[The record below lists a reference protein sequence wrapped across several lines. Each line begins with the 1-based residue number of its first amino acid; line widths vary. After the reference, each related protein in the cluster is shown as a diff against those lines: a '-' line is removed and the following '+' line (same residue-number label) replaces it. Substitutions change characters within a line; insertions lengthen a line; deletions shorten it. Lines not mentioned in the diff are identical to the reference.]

1 MKRFDTYLGRI
12 AAAAIL
18 LVTGGFLSSCDK
30 NDDGPK
36 LDKITVSVSEVNAT
50 ATTAVFIGVVE
61 RESKAPADAIVGF
74 EYAKSEDF
82 SDATEV
88 TVLEDEF
95 SEKVTGLSTNTKYYY
110 RTFVEKKGQRTYGD
124 VRDFTTSSVSASVET
139 IATSST
145 KAEIVCL
152 VDPEVAGSA
161 SLKAGVEVS
170 LDETFAEVEDIAAE
184 TISEDGEYTISMED
198 LTLNT
203 YYYVRPYIEEGGNR
217 IYGTVKAFATTG
229 VNFAL
234 NVTLETALLR
244 VFGSVEV
251 DEADMNALTVGY
263 QVSTDPEFSE
273 ADTTTV
279 VIPADQYGNYDSGNK
294 FNYRKPSTDYY
305 YRSYVLA
312 GGVYYYNNIS
322 KHTTDALAL
331 LAYQLKNVTATS
343 ASCMPA
349 YNSNGWD
356 LTGVDEAGDAYSTD
370 ENFLTSGNGV
380 THVAMQDDPYM
391 PGLGFYSISISGLT
405 PATGYYYTYYIKR
418 GEEYEYGPAESVL
431 SFVTLPDASC
441 ISVNEVKPT
450 INPGQV
456 TFTGSSNIS
465 DIARTTYAITTSLEY
480 ATTEDFSDKV
490 SESFTGNLS
499 FQKDDLKPATTYY
512 YRIALAYNDG
522 KNDKTLYTDVK
533 SFTTDEIALT
543 CNMSTIKET
552 SMTASMSI
560 GYSGW
565 DISGLEFGVILST
578 DSDCSLSSSDVI
590 NKPSGMLDLGGGMLI
605 ITSSFSDLTP
615 GTTYYYRGY
624 IKRNGEYAH
633 WTEIKSATTKI
644 TYPSAAF
651 VKVEEMN
658 TNLNIHLNVNDWNN
672 EDKFV
677 TGIQY
682 GFSSDLSDGTNKKI
696 NRSTDISQD
705 AQWLVQVPVGVPSIR
720 VYYRFYYAP
729 VSDQNNCNY
738 GNILHYDMPDLDPSL
753 LTITLG
759 EVTTSTASFSGAF
772 GGIFDANACLWDV
785 TNSKIQFGV
794 ICSTS
799 ENATIDTPDVVNVEM
814 TAAKG
819 FLNDELQSATATGL
833 AEGTTYYYRSYYKV
847 GETVVYL
854 HNGTFTTTSAP
865 KTVNISQA
873 DLFTFGTNTSASS
886 PKTLTFSGVDLEVA
900 SSGGGT
906 NAETYYILLNGST
919 PYIKIKAPK
928 PITSVVLDKITCT
941 SNNVGE
947 STPCVVGIYSS
958 IGESPV
964 MLDSYSISTKS
975 ESHKVEFT
983 LDGTVDEVYV
993 QASLKSQVTGI
1004 SVTY

>member
-124 VRDFTTSSVSASVET
+124 IRDFTTSSVSASVET

-170 LDETFAEVEDIAAE
+170 LDKTFAEVEVIAAE
-184 TISEDGEYTISMED
+184 TISEDGEYTISMEG

-217 IYGTVKAFATTG
+217 IYGNVKAFATTG
-229 VNFAL
+229 VKFAL
-234 NVTLETALLR
+234 NVTLQTALLR

-251 DEADMNALTVGY
+251 DEADMDALAVGY
-263 QVSTDPEFSE
+263 QISTDPEFSE
-273 ADTTTV
+273 AATTTV

-391 PGLGFYSISISGLT
+391 PGLGFYSISISDLT
-405 PATGYYYTYYIKR
+405 HATGYYYTYYIKR

-441 ISVNEVKPT
+441 ISVNEVKPESYT
-450 INPGQV
+450 PGKV
-456 TFTGSSNIS
+456 IFTGSSKVS
-465 DIARTTYAITTSLEY
+465 DLAKTTYSIVTSLEY

-490 SESFTGNLS
+490 VKEFTGNLS
-499 FQKDDLKPATTYY
+499 FQKNDLKPATTYY

-522 KNDKTLYTDVK
+522 KADKTLYTAVK

-644 TYPSAAF
+644 KEPSVTF
-651 VKVEEMN
+651 VKVEPNAPNMDFHIDVAN
-658 TNLNIHLNVNDWNN
+658 WDN
-672 EDKFV
+672 EDHFKV
-677 TGIQY
+677 GIQY
-682 GFSSDLSDGTNKKI
+682 GYTADLSDGTVI
-696 NRSTDISQD
+696 LIDRSKDNQSQE
-705 AQWLVQVPVGVPSIR
+705 AQWKKQVNTKVPSITL
-720 VYYRFYYAP
+720 YYRSCYAP
-729 VSDQNNCNY
+729 VSNPSSYTY
-738 GNILHYDMPDLDPSL
+738 GEIKSCKMSDMDPSD
-753 LTITLG
+753 LTFTLG
-759 EVTTSTASFSGAF
+759 EVTSNTASFSGTFFWMMAWEPR
-772 GGIFDANACLWDV
+772 D
-785 TNSKIQFGV
+785 SKIQFGV

-799 ENATIDTPDVVNVEM
+799 ENATIDTPGVVNVEM
-814 TAAKG
+814 AAVQSG
-819 FLNDELQSATATGL
+819 WDIVLESATATGL
-833 AEGTTYYYRSYYKV
+833 AGGTTYYYRSYYKV
-847 GETVVYL
+847 GEIVVYL
-854 HNGTFTTTSAP
+854 HSGSFTTLTPLTTVEFAKGELFTTDKTKTKDNVTVSFEGNVFTVENPYMYMRTGYEQHIKITAP
-865 KTVNISQA
+865 KAVKSISFKSVNTTAAPCVIRAKSALSDEMTDA
-873 DLFTFGTNTSASS
+873 DM
-886 PKTLTFSGVDLEVA
+886 
-900 SSGGGT
+900 
-906 NAETYYILLNGST
+906 
-919 PYIKIKAPK
+919 
-928 PITSVVLDKITCT
+928 ITSYTLENDNAADVTLNLTGDATEVWITA
-941 SNNVGE
+941 SA
-947 STPCVVGIYSS
+947 
-958 IGESPV
+958 
-964 MLDSYSISTKS
+964 
-975 ESHKVEFT
+975 KVYFRG
-983 LDGTVDEVYV
+983 DV
-993 QASLKSQVTGI
+993 

>member
-124 VRDFTTSSVSASVET
+124 IRDFTTSSVSASVET

-170 LDETFAEVEDIAAE
+170 LDENFAEVENIAAE
-184 TISEDGEYTISMED
+184 TITEDGEYTISMEG
-198 LTLNT
+198 LAYNT

-229 VNFAL
+229 VKFAL

-251 DEADMNALTVGY
+251 DEADMDALAVGY
-263 QVSTDPEFSE
+263 QISTDPEFSE
-273 ADTTTV
+273 AATTTV

-305 YRSYVLA
+305 YRTYVYVK
-312 GGVYYYNNIS
+312 GDDEYYYNNFS
-322 KHTTDALAL
+322 PYTTDALVVKGYIILPATI
-331 LAYQLKNVTATS
+331 KATS
-343 ASCMPA
+343 ASAMPSVDA
-349 YNSNGWD
+349 WD
-356 LTGVDEAGDAYSTD
+356 LTGIDEMGDVYSTSAD
-370 ENFLTSGNGV
+370 FLTTGTGISYA
-380 THVAMQDDPYM
+380 AMQEDP
-391 PGLGFYSISISGLT
+391 PFGYSLALSGLT

-418 GEEYEYGPAESVL
+418 GSEYEYGPAESVL

-441 ISVNEVKPT
+441 ISVNEVKPAP
-450 INPGQV
+450 NPGQV
-456 TFTGSSNIS
+456 TFTGSSKVS

-499 FQKDDLKPATTYY
+499 FQKNDLKPATTYY

-522 KNDKTLYTDVK
+522 KNDKTLYTAVK

-543 CNMSTIKET
+543 CDMSTIYIKET
-552 SMTASMSI
+552 SMIADMSI

-578 DSDCSLSSSDVI
+578 DPDCSLSSSDVI
-590 NKPSGMLDLGGGMLI
+590 NKPSVVDDSFGMLFI
-605 ITSSFSDLTP
+605 RSSFSDLTP

-644 TYPSAAF
+644 VYPSVTF
-651 VKVEEMN
+651 VKVEPQAPNMDFH
-658 TNLNIHLNVNDWNN
+658 INVANWDN
-672 EDKFV
+672 EDNFKV
-677 TGIQY
+677 GIQY
-682 GFSSDLSDGTNKKI
+682 GYTADLSDGTVLLIDRSKDNQSQEAAWKK
-696 NRSTDISQD
+696 
-705 AQWLVQVPVGVPSIR
+705 QVNTKVPSITL
-720 VYYRFYYAP
+720 YYRSCYAP
-729 VSDQNNCNY
+729 VSDPSSYTY
-738 GNILHYDMPDLDPSL
+738 GEIKSCKMSDMDPFDL
-753 LTITLG
+753 TFTLG
-759 EVTTSTASFSGAF
+759 EVTSNTASFSGTFFFLMPWEAR
-772 GGIFDANACLWDV
+772 D
-785 TNSKIQFGV
+785 SKIQFGV

-799 ENATIDTPDVVNVEM
+799 ENATVDTPGVVNVEM
-814 TAAKG
+814 TAVKSG
-819 FLNDELQSATATGL
+819 YDIVLEPATATGL

-865 KTVNISQA
+865 KTVEVTND
-873 DLFTFGTNTSASS
+873 DLAGFTGASTDKPMTTTVGDLTLTLKGLGGGGEGERYAKLGTPGTSYLAIEAPNAIKEVNLTVDSYSGDIYVKESESASTNLAS
-886 PKTLTFSGVDLEVA
+886 KTLTG
-900 SSGGGT
+900 
-906 NAETYYILLNGST
+906 ETS
-919 PYIKIKAPK
+919 AQ
-928 PITSVVLDKITCT
+928 
-941 SNNVGE
+941 
-947 STPCVVGIYSS
+947 
-958 IGESPV
+958 
-964 MLDSYSISTKS
+964 
-975 ESHKVEFT
+975 FT
-983 LDGTVDEVYV
+983 LSGDQKTVYIMSSAKVNIT
-993 QASLKSQVTGI
+993 AL

>member
-18 LVTGGFLSSCDK
+18 LVTGGLLSSCNK
-30 NDDGPK
+30 SDDGPK
-36 LDKITVSVSEVNAT
+36 LDKITVTVSEVNAT
-50 ATTAVFIGVVE
+50 ATTAEFIGVVE
-61 RESKAPADAIVGF
+61 RESKAPADAIVGI
-74 EYAKSEDF
+74 EYSTAEDF
-82 SDATEV
+82 SGAAEV
-88 TVLEDEF
+88 TGLDKQF
-95 SEKVTGLSTNTKYYY
+95 SEKVTGLLITTRYYY

-124 VRDFTTSSVSASVET
+124 VESFTTNSVSASILTVD
-139 IATSST
+139 ASST
-145 KAEIVCL
+145 TAVIVCE
-152 VDPEVAGSA
+152 VDPEVAGSSTLA
-161 SLKAGVEVS
+161 AGIELS
-170 LDETFAEVEDIAAE
+170 ADETFAAVQTIAAE
-184 TISEDGEYTISMED
+184 TVSKEGKYTVSLEGLVI
-198 LTLNT
+198 NT
-203 YYYVRPYIEEGGNR
+203 YYYIRPYIEQAGSR
-217 IYGTVKAFATTG
+217 TYGQVQAFATTG
-229 VNFAL
+229 VNFNL
-234 NVTLETALLR
+234 NVTLEKALLR
-244 VFGSVEV
+244 VYGNVEV
-251 DEADMNALTVGY
+251 DKADMDVITVGY
-263 QVSTDPEFSE
+263 QVSTDSEFSKD
-273 ADTTTV
+273 ATTDV
-279 VIPADQYGNYDSGNK
+279 VIPAAQYGNYDSIDK
-294 FNYRKPSTDYY
+294 FNLRKPSTDYY
-305 YRSYVLA
+305 YRSYVLID
-312 GGVYYYNNIS
+312 GEYYYNDS
-322 KHTTDALAL
+322 SRHTTDALEVKGYNIIPSTIKATTASAL
-331 LAYQLKNVTATS
+331 PSVDA
-343 ASCMPA
+343 
-349 YNSNGWD
+349 WD
-356 LTGVDEAGDAYSTD
+356 LTGIDEMGVAYSTSAD
-370 ENFLTSGNGV
+370 FLTTGTGISY
-380 THVAMQDDPYM
+380 TAMQEGFGGYM
-391 PGLGFYSISISGLT
+391 LALSGLT

-418 GEEYEYGPAESVL
+418 GTEYEYGPAESVL
-431 SFVTLPDASC
+431 SFATLPDASC
-441 ISVNEVKPT
+441 ISVNEVKPESFT
-450 INPGQV
+450 PGKV
-456 TFTGSSNIS
+456 IFTGSSQVS
-465 DIARTTYAITTSLEY
+465 DLAKTTYSIVTSLEY

-490 SESFTGNLS
+490 VKEFTGNLS
-499 FQKDDLKPATTYY
+499 FQKNDLKPATTYY

-522 KNDKTLYTDVK
+522 KADKTLYTAVK

-578 DSDCSLSSSDVI
+578 DSHCSLSSSDVI

-799 ENATIDTPDVVNVEM
+799 ENATIDTPDVVNVVM
-814 TAAKG
+814 TAVKG
-819 FLNDELQSATATGL
+819 FLNDELQQATATGL
-833 AEGTTYYYRSYYKV
+833 AGGTTYYYRSYYKV
-847 GETVVYL
+847 GETVVYM
-854 HNGTFTTTSAP
+854 HSGNFTTLAAP
-865 KTVNISQA
+865 TTVDFYRG
-873 DLFTFGTNTSASS
+873 DLFTDA
-886 PKTLTFSGVDLEVA
+886 KTLTKDDVTISFAGVTAGSGDGA
-900 SSGGGT
+900 YMYMRTG
-906 NAETYYILLNGST
+906 NNH
-919 PYIKIKAPK
+919 YIKVTAPK
-928 PITSVVLDKITCT
+928 AVKSISFKGVNTTAAPCVIRAKSALSDETTDADMITSYTLENTDAADVTLNLTGDATEVWITA
-941 SNNVGE
+941 SARVNFKGNV
-947 STPCVVGIYSS
+947 
-958 IGESPV
+958 
-964 MLDSYSISTKS
+964 
-975 ESHKVEFT
+975 
-983 LDGTVDEVYV
+983 
-993 QASLKSQVTGI
+993 